1 MSSRRILL
9 AVSTSRYSQHLVAQ
23 AMTEAARIQ
32 ADGEVVEI
40 DVLTIMETEELERVS
55 AKVGDSGFLGLDPQ
69 AEVLRTLGEEH
80 NRMALRRVEEIKKA
94 AAEGGFNLNE
104 HSVTG
109 SFVEQVLEYAQKLA
123 SDVILITRAERPFI
137 SRILF
142 GSEADKVARLAL
154 RDGLGR
160 VIIPEE

>member
-1 MSSRRILL
+1 MTTRRILL

-23 AMTEAARIQ
+23 AITEAIRIRD
-32 ADGEVVEI
+32 AGEEVVI
-40 DVLTIMETEELERVS
+40 DVLTIIETQELERIS

-80 NRMALRRVEEIKKA
+80 NRMALRRVDEIKQA
-94 AAEGGFNLNE
+94 AADADFPVNE
-104 HSVTG
+104 HRVKG
-109 SFVEQVLEYAQKLA
+109 KFVDHVLAFAEQLK
-123 SDVILITRAERPFI
+123 SDVILITRADRPFI

-154 RDGLGR
+154 RDGLGK
-160 VIIPEE
+160 VIIPED

>member
-1 MSSRRILL
+1 M
-9 AVSTSRYSQHLVAQ
+9 
-23 AMTEAARIQ
+23 
-32 ADGEVVEI
+32 
-40 DVLTIMETEELERVS
+40 
-55 AKVGDSGFLGLDPQ
+55 
-69 AEVLRTLGEEH
+69 
-80 NRMALRRVEEIKKA
+80 
-94 AAEGGFNLNE
+94 
-104 HSVTG
+104 
-109 SFVEQVLEYAQKLA
+109 LEYAQKLA